1 MLFRFY
7 VKCPWIKFHKVQ
19 PQDHMLAWVKL
30 WVQNTYEVFTNTA
43 PYTKCIPKNRKF
55 KTSEGIFLLP
65 ISNAYI
71 YICLLPPCPILWFT
85 YDSNNKKGKF
95 ITLGQWK
102 REVIK
107 KSDKPG
113 SFFGYKLLVPHKA
126 IQSGICMYV
135 LYTSKVAEPNRVP
148 TMHSRLCFGSEMCH
162 IFQKRLAAILK

>member
-19 PQDHMLAWVKL
+19 PLDHMLAWVKWYL
-30 WVQNTYEVFTNTA
+30 Q
-43 PYTKCIPKNRKF
+43 IPHH
-55 KTSEGIFLLP
+55 IP
-65 ISNAYI
+65 NAYQRIENSKLLREYFCYLSQMHI

>member
-1 MLFRFY
+1 MLN
-7 VKCPWIKFHKVQ
+7 VHESSSIKFNPKTICWHGS
-19 PQDHMLAWVKL
+19 
-30 WVQNTYEVFTNTA
+30 NCEYR
-43 PYTKCIPKNRKF
+43 IPMRYLQ
-55 KTSEGIFLLP
+55 IP
-65 ISNAYI
+65 HHIPNAYQRIENSKLLREYFCYLSQMHI